1 MAQSFTQ
8 QSGKN
13 QIGQS
18 DNKRITKKHNS
29 QLQKPSIKYQAPNFG
44 QAHNDLAGLT

>member
-13 QIGQS
+13 QIVQS
-18 DNKRITKKHNS
+18 DNKRKTKKHNS
-29 QLQKPSIKYQAPNFG
+29 QLQKPSIKYQAPTLDRHIRIWLG
-44 QAHNDLAGLT
+44 